1 MPPETIEFYEF
12 GDFRLDL
19 SQRVLLRGGKPV
31 PVTPKVFSTL
41 KQLVENSGRLLEK
54 NEMMRLIW
62 HDTVV
67 EESNL
72 TANIKTLRKALGDDA
87 AHPTFIETVPRRG
100 YRFIAAVTEPA
111 NGNGLNGGPAFPSAN
126 GTVEQHRP
134 ATLRPRVLIGAAV
147 LALAAGAFASVYLLA
162 PTKAD
167 SAAAPILSSTFASEQ
182 LTTNGTVLHAIITPD
197 GRNVVYTDGFGGD
210 QSIWLRDL
218 ETSNNVEIVPPSADE
233 YVGLALSPDAKFL
246 YFVRRPKTGTAKDI
260 YRVPIFGG
268 VPTKI
273 AGDTE
278 GWISI
283 SPDGGTISFIR
294 CPYTDEENCSL
305 WIADAATGNDQR
317 RLATR
322 RSPIRLG
329 DNKFSPDGRSI
340 AVAVGQSQNQSNEFG
355 LAEIDIESGAERD
368 LSREKFFNIR
378 SLAWLPNGSGLL
390 LTASRIPT
398 KHYRIWEVS
407 VETGR
412 VRPVTTDSESY
423 DRLSLDARGDVLVS
437 SFARQDFQLSVLNG
451 KDGADR
457 RPLADASQGTFAQN
471 GRIFFSSIMS
481 GNDEVWSVNADGSD
495 RRQLTNDPADDI
507 LPTAGGGDL
516 VFFSSNR
523 SGRSQVWRMH
533 ADGSDQ
539 VQITQNE
546 GGLPLSVSKDGRWVF
561 YRHGLQRT
569 LWRVATSG
577 GHEESVFN
585 KPLNEVAVSPDG
597 SRVAYFERKGRTK
610 VLEIA
615 SLTDGEGAWT
625 FEIDDQTP
633 AFNNVAWMPDGRGLA
648 YVLSI
653 DGGTKSLWLQPI
665 ENVSPIKIADLG
677 PDSVNSLSV
686 APDGKSFAI
695 VQGGWK
701 HDAVLIR
708 GLR

>member
-1 MPPETIEFYEF
+1 
-12 GDFRLDL
+12 
-19 SQRVLLRGGKPV
+19 
-31 PVTPKVFSTL
+31 
-41 KQLVENSGRLLEK
+41 
-54 NEMMRLIW
+54 
-62 HDTVV
+62 
-67 EESNL
+67 
-72 TANIKTLRKALGDDA
+72 
-87 AHPTFIETVPRRG
+87 
-100 YRFIAAVTEPA
+100 
-111 NGNGLNGGPAFPSAN
+111 
-126 GTVEQHRP
+126 
-134 ATLRPRVLIGAAV
+134 
-147 LALAAGAFASVYLLA
+147 
-162 PTKAD
+162 
-167 SAAAPILSSTFASEQ
+167 
-182 LTTNGTVLHAIITPD
+182 
-197 GRNVVYTDGFGGD
+197 
-210 QSIWLRDL
+210 
-218 ETSNNVEIVPPSADE
+218 
-233 YVGLALSPDAKFL
+233 
-246 YFVRRPKTGTAKDI
+246 
-260 YRVPIFGG
+260 
-268 VPTKI
+268 
-273 AGDTE
+273 
-278 GWISI
+278 
-283 SPDGGTISFIR
+283 
-294 CPYTDEENCSL
+294 
-305 WIADAATGNDQR
+305 
-317 RLATR
+317 
-322 RSPIRLG
+322 
-329 DNKFSPDGRSI
+329 
-340 AVAVGQSQNQSNEFG
+340 
-355 LAEIDIESGAERD
+355 
-368 LSREKFFNIR
+368 
-378 SLAWLPNGSGLL
+378 
-390 LTASRIPT
+390 
-398 KHYRIWEVS
+398 
-407 VETGR
+407 
-412 VRPVTTDSESY
+412 
-423 DRLSLDARGDVLVS
+423 
-437 SFARQDFQLSVLNG
+437 
-451 KDGADR
+451 
-457 RPLADASQGTFAQN
+457 
-471 GRIFFSSIMS
+471 
-481 GNDEVWSVNADGSD
+481 VNADGSD
-495 RRQLTNDPADDI
+495 RRQLTNEPADDI